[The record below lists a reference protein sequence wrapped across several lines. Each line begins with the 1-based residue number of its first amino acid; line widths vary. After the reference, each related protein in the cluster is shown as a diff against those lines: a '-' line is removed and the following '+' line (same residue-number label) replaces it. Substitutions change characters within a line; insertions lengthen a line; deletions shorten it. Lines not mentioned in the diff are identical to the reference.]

1 MSNMQIFFVAANPKQ
16 SFFQMDAAAFIK
28 ENFYSTLEYCPLST
42 APFLLPHQ
50 RALLTE
56 STLKVQ

>member
-1 MSNMQIFFVAANPKQ
+1 
-16 SFFQMDAAAFIK
+16 MDAAAFIK